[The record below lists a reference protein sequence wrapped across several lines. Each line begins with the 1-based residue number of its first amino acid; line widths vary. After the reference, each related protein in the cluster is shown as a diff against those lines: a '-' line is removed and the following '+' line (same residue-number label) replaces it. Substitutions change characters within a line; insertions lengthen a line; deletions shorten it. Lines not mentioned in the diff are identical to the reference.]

1 MDLLEC
7 LTPLAGRPAA
17 DAELDEA
24 GYARLPLQ
32 LLADA
37 RAPFD
42 VWHRPENP
50 VPAELEP
57 LWKRAAASHQLCAF
71 HAVNAVTLG
80 GPFAERVL
88 GHQERSLETLRA
100 GLGAQ
105 HRAEVLKLYDFASRP
120 LRVKDARGA
129 WLEVPTEWRIAVE
142 FLLTCERSPFQA
154 DGAGFSVDGVPD
166 FPDGLD
172 ETLAADLEH
181 VWAIAADRFAA
192 LLEAVRTEQD

>member
-17 DAELDEA
+17 DVELDEA
-24 GYARLPLQ
+24 GYARLPLRF
-32 LLADA
+32 LADA

-42 VWHRPENP
+42 VWHRPEHP
-50 VPAELEP
+50 VPAELEA

-88 GHQERSLETLRA
+88 GHQQRCLEELRP
-100 GLGAQ
+100 GLGAE
-105 HRAEVLKLYDFASRP
+105 HRAEILKFYDFASRP
-120 LRVKDARGA
+120 LQVKDARGG
-129 WLEVPTEWRIAVE
+129 WLEVPTDWRIAVE
-142 FLLTCERSPFQA
+142 FLLTCELSPFRA
-154 DGAGFSVDGVPD
+154 NGAGFSVEGVPD

-181 VWAIAADRFAA
+181 AWAVAAERFAG
-192 LLEAVRTEQD
+192 LLETVRTEQG